1 MATKFKLKRSTIG
14 GIVPTTADIDTAEL
28 AVNLADKKLYTSNGT
43 VVFEIGSNLTNLS
56 VSGNLTINTIIAN
69 GSIGTAGQVLH
80 SNGTSVYWDTDD
92 QGVTSVAS
100 GVGLSGGT
108 ITNTGTISVLANN
121 GITANTTGIYVTQGT
136 GTVVNTT
143 GVHVNSAY
151 IETLTVNNSTNLD
164 GQPATFYTNA
174 TNITTGTLATAR
186 LPATANISTAINIGA
201 NALTVGTSAYFVA
214 NGNVGIGNSTP
225 ISKLQVTADI
235 NAAIFVNP
243 TVITTSYTIP
253 NNHNAGSFGPI
264 TVGNGAIVTVPAGST
279 WSIV

>member
-14 GIVPTTADIDTAEL
+14 GIVPTTVDIDTAEL

-136 GTVVNTT
+136 GTVVNAT